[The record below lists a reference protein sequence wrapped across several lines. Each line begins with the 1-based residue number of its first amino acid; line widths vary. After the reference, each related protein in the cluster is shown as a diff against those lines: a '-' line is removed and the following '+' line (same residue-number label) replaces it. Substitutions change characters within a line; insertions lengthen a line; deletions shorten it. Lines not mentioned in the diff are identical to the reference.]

1 MNCDEIVSGLIL
13 EFRRGTLIMVVLA
26 QLNKPMYGY
35 SLVKELE
42 GKGISIEGNTL
53 YPLLR
58 RLESQGLLKSEWETE
73 ATKPRKYY
81 IITEDGKLVYKKIK
95 EHWKKFSQSINVLKE
110 LEGKGI
116 SIEGNTLYPLLRR
129 LESQGLLK
137 SEWETEATK
146 PRKYYIITE
155 DGKLVYKK
163 IKEHW
168 KKFSQSINVLM
179 EEE

>member
-58 RLESQGLLKSEWETE
+58 RLESQGLLKVN
-73 ATKPRKYY
+73 
-81 IITEDGKLVYKKIK
+81 GKLRQRSQENIISSQKMGSWFIK
-95 EHWKKFSQSINVLKE
+95 N
-110 LEGKGI
+110 
-116 SIEGNTLYPLLRR
+116 
-129 LESQGLLK
+129 
-137 SEWETEATK
+137 
-146 PRKYYIITE
+146 
-155 DGKLVYKK
+155 
-163 IKEHW
+163 
-168 KKFSQSINVLM
+168 
-179 EEE
+179 

>member
-1 MNCDEIVSGLIL
+1 VRYTVYYVKYMVCDTQYSAINTVNLNIRILKGEDWMNCDEIVSGLIL

-95 EHWKKFSQSINVLKE
+95 EHWKKFSQSINVL
-110 LEGKGI
+110 
-116 SIEGNTLYPLLRR
+116 
-129 LESQGLLK
+129 
-137 SEWETEATK
+137 
-146 PRKYYIITE
+146 
-155 DGKLVYKK
+155 
-163 IKEHW
+163 
-168 KKFSQSINVLM
+168 M

>member
-1 MNCDEIVSGLIL
+1 
-13 EFRRGTLIMVVLA
+13 
-26 QLNKPMYGY
+26 MYGY

-58 RLESQGLLKSEWETE
+58 RLESQVLLKSEWETE
-73 ATKPRKYY
+73 ETKPRKYY
-81 IITEDGKLVYKKIK
+81 IITEDGKLGYK
-95 EHWKKFSQSINVLKE
+95 E
-110 LEGKGI
+110 
-116 SIEGNTLYPLLRR
+116 
-129 LESQGLLK
+129 
-137 SEWETEATK
+137 
-146 PRKYYIITE
+146 
-155 DGKLVYKK
+155 